1 MTTYRVYVTYQGAT
15 SYDIDAPD
23 QVAAESFYWDMIRD
37 TDRLRPDLCAVEN
50 VAIKET
56 T

>member
-1 MTTYRVYVTYQGAT
+1 MTTYRVFVTYQGAT

-23 QVAAESFYWDMIRD
+23 PVAAEACYWDWIRD

-50 VAIKET
+50 VTVKEAP
-56 T
+56 